1 MLYKSIFDNFMHIRP
16 EGYFLEAIDA
26 FKKYGGTSINLVNFP
41 EGNIGNNYYEY
52 VYGKTIKTAEKIKEK
67 GIGVIITIGP
77 YPLDYFSF
85 MNNNPIEKLKSG
97 IDLAVKYIVEGKAD
111 VLGEIGY
118 PHFDISPEIY
128 ESSEKI
134 LIYAMESCK
143 DYDIPLILH
152 TEDLNREKYEHIEDM
167 AYRHYNKERILKHH
181 ANYVDFNFNNT
192 ILKSLIASRPN
203 VKYSIESNQNFLLE
217 TDYTDQK
224 EKPGK
229 VMPPYSV
236 PKRAEMIMNQYDDYD
251 RILNK
256 IFIETPYKFYKKD
269 FFLV

>member
-16 EGYFLEAIDA
+16 EGYFLEAIDE

-41 EGNIGNNYYEY
+41 ENDVENNYYEHLY
-52 VYGKTIKTAEKIKEK
+52 DRTIKTAEKVRES
-67 GIGVIITIGP
+67 GINAIITIGP
-77 YPLDYFSF
+77 YPLDYFKF
-85 MNNNPIEKLKSG
+85 TNQNPVEKLKTG
-97 IDLAVKYIVEGKAD
+97 IDLAVKYIKNGKAD

-118 PHFDISPEIY
+118 PHFDVEPEIY
-128 ESSEKI
+128 ENSEKI

-152 TEDLNREKYEHIEDM
+152 TEDLNAGKYEHIEDM
-167 AYRHYNKERILKHH
+167 AYRHYNKEKILKHH
-181 ANYVDFNFNNT
+181 ANSADFNFNKT

-236 PKRAEMIMNQYDDYD
+236 PKRAEMIRNQYDDYD

-256 IFIETPYKFYKKD
+256 IFIEIPYKFYKKD
-269 FFLV
+269 FFLI